1 MPQLAQRIRAKY
13 PGAYDDI
20 DDATLEKQVLAKHP
34 EYADLAQP
42 EPQKPAQSPKPSV
55 TTQQLAAQGPSAM
68 SATKGQAF
76 KSTLKMAG
84 EHPGQTGALLAGAA
98 AAPFTGGLS
107 VPAAMGV
114 EAAVGA
120 GGAGAGHL
128 VKSAA
133 TQQAPDVVRMLT
145 DMATQG
151 AIGAGGPLAGGAL
164 RMVGRGLYRTAL
176 APTQQVLGK
185 YGDVVGEGLAT
196 RTPVS
201 REGLA
206 KATESKITRIAT
218 KKNALADAD
227 QRVMFR
233 SDAIADD
240 AAKPLSEYA
249 TKQVRAGLPDPTGEI
264 GDRLAQFKA
273 VNPNG
278 SLTPSSLD
286 EIKRTLDDTTGL
298 AYRKMRTREP
308 LTPTEKTSTE
318 MTRAM
323 SRANESAVP
332 EYRQMNRGIMDA
344 EGLRRAVER
353 RTLGSG
359 GNQVL
364 DTLLALVRGSA
375 GIPGRVAMMPPV
387 MSKAG
392 IGAHVAGEHTAQL
405 PTTIR
410 ALMALLSGSPDTP

>member
-1 MPQLAQRIRAKY
+1 VA
-13 PGAYDDI
+13 
-20 DDATLEKQVLAKHP
+20 
-34 EYADLAQP
+34 
-42 EPQKPAQSPKPSV
+42 
-55 TTQQLAAQGPSAM
+55 
-68 SATKGQAF
+68 
-76 KSTLKMAG
+76 
-84 EHPGQTGALLAGAA
+84 
-98 AAPFTGGLS
+98 
-107 VPAAMGV
+107 
-114 EAAVGA
+114 
-120 GGAGAGHL
+120 
-128 VKSAA
+128 
-133 TQQAPDVVRMLT
+133 
-145 DMATQG
+145 
-151 AIGAGGPLAGGAL
+151 
-164 RMVGRGLYRTAL
+164 
-176 APTQQVLGK
+176 
-185 YGDVVGEGLAT
+185 
-196 RTPVS
+196 
-201 REGLA
+201 
-206 KATESKITRIAT
+206 
-218 KKNALADAD
+218 
-227 QRVMFR
+227 FR

-264 GDRLAQFKA
+264 SERLAQFKA

-286 EIKRTLDDTTGL
+286 EIKGTLDDTTGL
-298 AYRKMRTREP
+298 AYRKMRMREP

-332 EYRQMNRGIMDA
+332 QYRQMNRGIMDA